1 MFWELNGFSGQP
13 FTWRTIRDEN
23 KKINELAVNEIE
35 TREASESHARTARFD
50 NQLLFIYFTWRNNAS
65 IIQFPPEKKVHLS
78 PLVFEFFK
86 FSILPPN
93 FEIISVNGT
102 FKFDWN

>member
-1 MFWELNGFSGQP
+1 MGS
-13 FTWRTIRDEN
+13 RDNLSPGARFAMKTKN
-23 KKINELAVNEIE
+23 KNELAVNEIE

-78 PLVFEFFK
+78 PLVFEFFFQIFNFAAK
-86 FSILPPN
+86 F
-93 FEIISVNGT
+93 
-102 FKFDWN
+102 